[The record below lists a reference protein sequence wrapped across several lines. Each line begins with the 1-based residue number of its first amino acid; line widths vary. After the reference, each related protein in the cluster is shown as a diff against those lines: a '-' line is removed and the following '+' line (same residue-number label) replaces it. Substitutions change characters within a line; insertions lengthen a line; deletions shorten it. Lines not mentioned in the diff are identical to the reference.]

1 MFLFKIKLKF
11 EEDDNRTKIQTGWM
25 CGQKG
30 KYKDAANEF
39 VLYSVSNT
47 SRIFC
52 FNLLQTCAALSH
64 THGQRIQAD
73 MWLLGC
79 AQEAASNGAEPLPR
93 PNTSLHTNT
102 PEWQC
107 WSEHERL
114 KQMLTQVQ
122 VDAESLTVQQTC
134 VHCATT
140 TLRRLKTSTEQRKN
154 SCHVWLCV
162 RGRACAR
169 ARLCCVHSKTH
180 PYFRGKKKKVTV
192 HVCVHN
198 RARICIWERLGSVWL
213 YNNVNVCVC
222 WETSVCLCGVL
233 NGGSVRRCKCGRTV
247 CGCAASGFGSGF
259 L

>member
-11 EEDDNRTKIQTGWM
+11 EEDDRTKIQTGWM

-140 TLRRLKTSTEQRKN
+140 TLRRLKHQLSSERTPAMSGFV
-154 SCHVWLCV
+154 CAAVHVHALAHGFAV
-162 RGRACAR
+162 FTPKHILTLG
-169 ARLCCVHSKTH
+169 
-180 PYFRGKKKKVTV
+180 GKKKKSDCT
-192 HVCVHN
+192 CL
-198 RARICIWERLGSVWL
+198 RAEPCAYLHLRETWQCLALQQCKR
-213 YNNVNVCVC
+213 VCVC
-222 WETSVCLCGVL
+222 VLGDECVFMWGVKW
-233 NGGSVRRCKCGRTV
+233 REC
-247 CGCAASGFGSGF
+247 
-259 L
+259 

>member
-30 KYKDAANEF
+30 KYKDVANEF

-93 PNTSLHTNT
+93 PDTSLHTNT

-122 VDAESLTVQQTC
+122 VDAESLTVQKTC
-134 VHCATT
+134 VHSATT
-140 TLRRLKTSTEQRKN
+140 TLRRLKHQLSSERTPAMSGFV
-154 SCHVWLCV
+154 CAAVHVHAHGFAVFTPKHILTL
-162 RGRACAR
+162 GE
-169 ARLCCVHSKTH
+169 
-180 PYFRGKKKKVTV
+180 KKKK
-192 HVCVHN
+192 
-198 RARICIWERLGSVWL
+198 WL
-213 YNNVNVCVC
+213 YMSACI
-222 WETSVCLCGVL
+222 T
-233 NGGSVRRCKCGRTV
+233 VRVFAFERDLAV
-247 CGCAASGFGSGF
+247 FGSTTM
-259 L
+259 

>member
-11 EEDDNRTKIQTGWM
+11 EEDDRTKIQTGWM

-47 SRIFC
+47 SRIFF

-79 AQEAASNGAEPLPR
+79 AQEATSNGAEPLPR

-140 TLRRLKTSTEQRKN
+140 TLRWLKHQLSSERTPAMSGFV
-154 SCHVWLCV
+154 CAAVHV
-162 RGRACAR
+162 RAHGFAVFTPKHI
-169 ARLCCVHSKTH
+169 LT
-180 PYFRGKKKKVTV
+180 FGEKKVTV
-192 HVCVHN
+192 HVCVHK
-198 RARICIWERLGSVWL
+198 RACICIWERLGSVWL
-213 YNNVNVCVC
+213 DNNVNVCVC
-222 WETSVCLCGVL
+222 WEMSVCLCGVL